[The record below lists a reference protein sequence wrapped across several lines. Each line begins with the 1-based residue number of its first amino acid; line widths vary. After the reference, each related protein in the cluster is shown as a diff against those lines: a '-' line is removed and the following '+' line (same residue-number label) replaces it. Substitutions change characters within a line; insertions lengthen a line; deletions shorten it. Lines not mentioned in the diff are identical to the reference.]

1 MILIIILPSLSFKFS
16 PGILM
21 PTRNSLLM
29 NLKPLRTVFLTSL
42 LALLLCS
49 CGKKEEE
56 KTEVTVR
63 PIKLMTVGSALT
75 GQTRK
80 LPGTVRAT
88 DRVDLA
94 FQVAGPLIELP
105 VKEGQRVKKG
115 DLVARIDPQ
124 DYETSLRNAK
134 GSIAK
139 AKASVD
145 YAVAEYK
152 RYQNVKATDAGAV
165 SDSMVNLKYTAQNV
179 ARADLQSAE
188 AGLAAA
194 QDQLNYTQLRAP
206 FTGDIA
212 RKYVD
217 NYQEVT
223 VKEPILSLQNMTDVE
238 VLMDVPEMM
247 MVPIR
252 KTKPRMYADFAADP
266 SRNFELKVKEVA
278 LLADNLTQTYQ
289 VVLVMPAPEG
299 IRILPGMTATVSIE
313 FAIVP
318 VDESSITVPAIAVWA
333 DDAGHSMVW
342 VVDSKTMA
350 VHRRAVT
357 TGDLTGVDSIKVT
370 EGLNPEEVIAVSGV
384 SKLQEGQVVRKLE

>member
-1 MILIIILPSLSFKFS
+1 MQTRISL
-16 PGILM
+16 
-21 PTRNSLLM
+21 
-29 NLKPLRTVFLTSL
+29 NLLRTVLLSSL
-42 LALLLCS
+42 LVLLLCS
-49 CGKKEEE
+49 CGKKEQE
-56 KTEVTVR
+56 KVEAIATR

-105 VKEGQRVKKG
+105 VKEGQSVKKG

-124 DYETSLRNAK
+124 DYETNLRNAK
-134 GSIAK
+134 GTMAK
-139 AKASVD
+139 AKAAVD
-145 YAVAEYK
+145 YAVAEYQ
-152 RYQNVKATDAGAV
+152 RYLNVKATDAGAV
-165 SDSMVNLKYTAQNV
+165 SDSIVNLKYTAKNV

-194 QDQLNYTQLRAP
+194 QDQLNYTRLRAP
-206 FTGDIA
+206 FTGVIA

-238 VLMDVPEMM
+238 VLVDVPESM

-252 KTKPRMYADFAADP
+252 KTKPRVYADFASDP
-266 SRNFELKVKEVA
+266 SRSFELGIKEVA

-289 VVLVMPAPEG
+289 IVLVMPAPTG

-313 FAIVP
+313 FASVP
-318 VDESSITVPAIAVWA
+318 VDESTIIVPAIAVWA
-333 DDAGHSMVW
+333 DAEGHSMVW
-342 VVDSKTMA
+342 VVDSKTMT
-350 VHRRAVT
+350 VHSRTVT
-357 TGDLTGVDSIKVT
+357 TGDLTGADSIKVMA
-370 EGLNPEEVIAVSGV
+370 GLNPEEVIAISGV
-384 SKLQEGQVVRKLE
+384 SKLQEGQIVRKLEQP

>member
-1 MILIIILPSLSFKFS
+1 MQ
-16 PGILM
+16 
-21 PTRNSLLM
+21 TRNSLPIDL
-29 NLKPLRTVFLTSL
+29 NPLKTVFLTSL
-42 LALLLCS
+42 LALLLFS

-56 KTEVTVR
+56 KAEVTAVR

-105 VKEGQRVKKG
+105 VKEGQPVKKG
-115 DLVARIDPQ
+115 DLLAKIDPQ

-134 GSIAK
+134 GTIAK
-139 AKASVD
+139 AKAAVD

-152 RYQNVKATDAGAV
+152 RYVKVKATDAGAV
-165 SDSMVNLKYTAQNV
+165 SDSVVNLKYTAQSV

-188 AGLAAA
+188 AALAAA

-206 FTGDIA
+206 FTGVIA

-238 VLMDVPEMM
+238 VLVDVPEMM

-252 KTKPRMYADFAADP
+252 KTKPRVYADFAADP
-266 SRNFELKVKEVA
+266 LRLFELKIKEVA

-289 VVLVMPAPEG
+289 IVLVMPAPTG

-313 FAIVP
+313 FASVP
-318 VDESSITVPAIAVWA
+318 VDESSIIVPAIAVWA
-333 DDAGHSMVW
+333 DDAGHPMVW
-342 VVDSKTMA
+342 VVDTKTMA

-370 EGLNPEEVIAVSGV
+370 EGLNPEEVIAISGV
-384 SKLQEGQVVRKLE
+384 SKLQEGQVVRKLEQS

>member
-1 MILIIILPSLSFKFS
+1 MQ
-16 PGILM
+16 
-21 PTRNSLLM
+21 TRNSLHIDLI
-29 NLKPLRTVFLTSL
+29 PLRTIFLTSL
-42 LALLLCS
+42 LALFLSS
-49 CGKKEEE
+49 CGKKEPE
-56 KTEVTVR
+56 KAETIAVR

-75 GQTRK
+75 GQMRK

-88 DRVDLA
+88 DRVNLA
-94 FQVAGPLIELP
+94 FQVAGPLVELP

-115 DLVARIDPQ
+115 DLLARIDPQ
-124 DYETSLRNAK
+124 DYETNLRNAK
-134 GSIAK
+134 GTIAK
-139 AKASVD
+139 AKAGVD

-152 RYQNVKATDAGAV
+152 RYLNVKATDAGAV
-165 SDSMVNLKYTAQNV
+165 SDSIVNLKYTAQNV

-188 AGLAAA
+188 AALAAA

-206 FTGDIA
+206 FTGVIA

-238 VLMDVPEMM
+238 VLVDVPESM

-252 KTKPRMYADFAADP
+252 KAKPRMFADFAADP
-266 SRNFELKVKEVA
+266 SRSFELKIKEVA
-278 LLADNLTQTYQ
+278 LLADKLTQTYQ
-289 VVLVMPAPEG
+289 VVMVMPAPTG

-313 FAIVP
+313 FGSMAA
-318 VDESSITVPAIAVWA
+318 DESTIIVPAIAVWA
-333 DDAGHSMVW
+333 DDAGHPMVW
-342 VVDSKTMA
+342 VVDTKTMA

-370 EGLNPEEVIAVSGV
+370 AGLNPDEVIAISGV
-384 SKLQEGQVVRKLE
+384 SKLQEGQVVRKLEQS

>member
-1 MILIIILPSLSFKFS
+1 MQ
-16 PGILM
+16 
-21 PTRNSLLM
+21 TRNSLLIDL
-29 NLKPLRTVFLTSL
+29 NPVRTVFLTSFL
-42 LALLLCS
+42 VLLLCS
-49 CGKKEEE
+49 CGKKEPE
-56 KTEVTVR
+56 KAEATAVR

-115 DLVARIDPQ
+115 DLLARIDPQ
-124 DYETSLRNAK
+124 DYETNLRNAK
-134 GSIAK
+134 GTIAK
-139 AKASVD
+139 AKAAVD

-152 RYQNVKATDAGAV
+152 RYVTVKATDAGAV
-165 SDSMVNLKYTAQNV
+165 SDSVVNLKYTAQNV

-188 AGLAAA
+188 AALSAA
-194 QDQLNYTQLRAP
+194 QDQLNYTRLRAP
-206 FTGDIA
+206 FTGVIA

-238 VLMDVPEMM
+238 VLVDVPEMM
-247 MVPIR
+247 MAPIR
-252 KTKPRMYADFAADP
+252 KAKPRIYADFAADP
-266 SRNFELKVKEVA
+266 SRSFELKIKEVA
-278 LLADNLTQTYQ
+278 LQADNLTQTYQ
-289 VVLVMPAPEG
+289 VVMVMPAPAG

-313 FAIVP
+313 FGSMAAN
-318 VDESSITVPAIAVWA
+318 ESSIIVPAIAVWA
-333 DDAGHSMVW
+333 DDAGHPMVW
-342 VVDSKTMA
+342 VVDTKTMA

-357 TGDLTGVDSIKVT
+357 TGDLTGVDSIKIT
-370 EGLNPEEVIAVSGV
+370 AGLNPEEVIAISGV
-384 SKLQEGQVVRKLE
+384 SKLQEGQVVRKVEQP

>member
-1 MILIIILPSLSFKFS
+1 MQ
-16 PGILM
+16 
-21 PTRNSLLM
+21 TRNSLHIDLT
-29 NLKPLRTVFLTSL
+29 PLRTIFLASL
-42 LALLLCS
+42 MALLLSS
-49 CGKKEEE
+49 CGKKEPE
-56 KTEVTVR
+56 KAETRVVR

-75 GQTRK
+75 GQMRK

-115 DLVARIDPQ
+115 ELLARIDPQ

-134 GSIAK
+134 GTIAK
-139 AKASVD
+139 AKAGVD

-152 RYQNVKATDAGAV
+152 RYLNVKATDAGAV
-165 SDSMVNLKYTAQNV
+165 SDSIVNLKYTAQNV

-188 AGLAAA
+188 AALAAA

-206 FTGDIA
+206 FTGVIA

-238 VLMDVPEMM
+238 VLVDVPESM

-252 KTKPRMYADFAADP
+252 KAKPRVFADFAADP
-266 SRNFELKVKEVA
+266 SRSFELKIKEVA

-289 VVLVMPAPEG
+289 VVMVMPAPTG
-299 IRILPGMTATVSIE
+299 IRILPGMTANVSIE
-313 FAIVP
+313 FASMP
-318 VDESSITVPAIAVWA
+318 TDESSIIVPAIAVWA

-342 VVDSKTMA
+342 VVDSKTLA

-357 TGDLTGVDSIKVT
+357 TGDLTGVDSIKIT
-370 EGLNPEEVIAVSGV
+370 EGLNPEEVIAISGV
-384 SKLQEGQVVRKLE
+384 SKLQEGQVVRKLEQS

>member
-1 MILIIILPSLSFKFS
+1 MQ
-16 PGILM
+16 
-21 PTRNSLLM
+21 TRNSLHIDLI
-29 NLKPLRTVFLTSL
+29 PLRTIFLTSL
-42 LALLLCS
+42 LALFLSS
-49 CGKKEEE
+49 CGKKEPE
-56 KTEVTVR
+56 KAETIAVR

-75 GQTRK
+75 GQMRK

-94 FQVAGPLIELP
+94 FQVAGPLVELP

-115 DLVARIDPQ
+115 DLLARIDPQ
-124 DYETSLRNAK
+124 DYETNLRNAK
-134 GSIAK
+134 GTIAK
-139 AKASVD
+139 AKAGVD

-152 RYQNVKATDAGAV
+152 RYLNVKATDAGAV
-165 SDSMVNLKYTAQNV
+165 SDSIVNLKYTAQNV

-188 AGLAAA
+188 AALAAA

-206 FTGDIA
+206 FTGVIA

-238 VLMDVPEMM
+238 VLVDVPESM

-252 KTKPRMYADFAADP
+252 KAKPRVFADFAADP
-266 SRNFELKVKEVA
+266 SRSFELKIKEVA

-289 VVLVMPAPEG
+289 VVMVMPAPTG
-299 IRILPGMTATVSIE
+299 IRILPGMTANVSIE
-313 FAIVP
+313 FASMP
-318 VDESSITVPAIAVWA
+318 TDESSIIVPAIAVWA

-342 VVDSKTMA
+342 VVDSKTLA

-357 TGDLTGVDSIKVT
+357 TGDLTGVDSIKIT
-370 EGLNPEEVIAVSGV
+370 EGLNPEEVIAISGV
-384 SKLQEGQVVRKLE
+384 SKLQEGQVVRKLEQS